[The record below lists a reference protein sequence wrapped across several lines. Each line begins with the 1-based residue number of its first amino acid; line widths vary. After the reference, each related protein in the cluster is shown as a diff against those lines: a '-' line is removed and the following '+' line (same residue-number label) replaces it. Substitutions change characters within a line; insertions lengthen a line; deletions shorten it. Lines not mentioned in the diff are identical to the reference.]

1 MRKMREN
8 DLITANITLS
18 RTEWALLEVALERE
32 AALSSTSSCEVFHSI
47 KEEIEKE
54 LDTLYQLKIKS
65 SGFDQLEIK
74 EEH

>member
-1 MRKMREN
+1 MRKN

-32 AALSSTSSCEVFHSI
+32 AALSSSSSYGVFHSI
-47 KEEIEKE
+47 KEEITKE

-65 SGFDQLEIK
+65 SGYDQLEIK
-74 EEH
+74 EEK